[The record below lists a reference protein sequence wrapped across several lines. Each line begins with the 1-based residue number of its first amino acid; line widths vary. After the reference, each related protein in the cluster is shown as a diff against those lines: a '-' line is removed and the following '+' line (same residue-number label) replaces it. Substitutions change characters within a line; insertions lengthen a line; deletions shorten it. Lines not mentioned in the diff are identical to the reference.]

1 MSENVHELELET
13 RTIGPL
19 ILTTPV
25 LQKLG
30 LREIVNNHCEIAE
43 QGDLDHGLV
52 AELVTQCR
60 LSDPRAL
67 YDMVDWGDKYD
78 IAALYPDI
86 EHELQLNDDRI
97 GRMAVKVFS
106 LS

>member
-1 MSENVHELELET
+1 MNRNEHQLELET
-13 RTIGPL
+13 RTIGVL
-19 ILTTPV
+19 VLTTPV

-30 LREIVNNHCEIAE
+30 LRKIANNHCEIAE

-67 YDMVDWGDKYD
+67 YDMVDWGDKYG

-86 EHELQLNDDRI
+86 EHELQLNDDRTE
-97 GRMAVKVFS
+97 RMLDEIS
-106 LS
+106 D